1 MRGVLLRTAV
11 TNASRQSAPRLAA
24 SAPRGV
30 SAYSAMSRGSASR
43 WGVGVRSQQ
52 VGRVTST
59 TAARGFHSSTPLLKE
74 DYYDVLGLKKGAE
87 KQEIKKAYFKLAKK
101 YHPDANP
108 DDDKA
113 ADTFAVLSEA
123 YEVLSDAEKR
133 QQYDQFGHQDGGFG
147 GGGGGFGGMGGMGGM
162 GFDPRDI
169 FSQFSQ
175 QYGDQFGGGGRAGPP
190 SGADVTVNVPYV
202 YGGLNGDVGCV

>member
-1 MRGVLLRTAV
+1 MRGALLRTAV

-43 WGVGVRSQQ
+43 WGVGVRSQAEA
-52 VGRVTST
+52 GRVTST
-59 TAARGFHSSTPLLKE
+59 TAADAARAFHSSTPQLKE

-123 YEVLSDAEKR
+123 YEVLSDADKR
-133 QQYDQFGHQDGGFG
+133 QQYDQFGHQDGGFGGG

-175 QYGDQFGGGGRAGPP
+175 QYGDQFGGGGRAGPQ
-190 SGADVTVNVPYV
+190 SGADVTVNVP
-202 YGGLNGDVGCV
+202 